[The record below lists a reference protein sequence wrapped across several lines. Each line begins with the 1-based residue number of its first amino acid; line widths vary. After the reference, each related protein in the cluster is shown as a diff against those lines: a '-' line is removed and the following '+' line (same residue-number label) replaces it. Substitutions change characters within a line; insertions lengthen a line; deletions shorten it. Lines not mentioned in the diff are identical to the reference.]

1 SAAKLLQKTQLS
13 PKVSL
18 LSRACLVI
26 LTDALNKTD
35 QNRAFLYAGVGKTS
49 TVMAVKVG
57 GFAWFDSKLSQSVL
71 FAMASDC
78 LFFVTVF
85 SLIFDLGNKKRAS
98 FGSLF

>member
-1 SAAKLLQKTQLS
+1 MFIIVVFVHGLSAAKLLQKTQLS

-35 QNRAFLYAGVGKTS
+35 QNRAFLYAGVGKIS
-49 TVMAVKVG
+49 MVMAVKVG
-57 GFAWFDSKLSQSVL
+57 GSAWFDSNLSRPVL

-78 LFFVTVF
+78 LFSSRFLVL
-85 SLIFDLGNKKRAS
+85 SLT
-98 FGSLF
+98 

>member
-1 SAAKLLQKTQLS
+1 MFIIVVFVHGLSAAKLLQKTQLS

-26 LTDALNKTD
+26 LTHALNKTD

-57 GFAWFDSKLSQSVL
+57 GFAWFDHIMSRPVL

-78 LFFVTVF
+78 LFSSRFLVL
-85 SLIFDLGNKKRAS
+85 SLT
-98 FGSLF
+98 

>member
-1 SAAKLLQKTQLS
+1 MFIIVVFVHGLSATKLLQKTQLS

-49 TVMAVKVG
+49 MVMAVKVG
-57 GFAWFDSKLSQSVL
+57 GFAWFDSNLSLSVL

-78 LFFVTVF
+78 LFSSRFLVL
-85 SLIFDLGNKKRAS
+85 SLT
-98 FGSLF
+98 